1 MPHRRRMPVSTRH
14 AFALAFDLAFRRDSV
29 HSLLVPLLVRAP
41 WAVASG
47 LLPEPGSAEVT
58 ATLLGLAT
66 LALVGDFLT
75 FLVVTAML
83 RIRARSVFNTPIG
96 FRPMPVAECYAAG
109 LKRIPWLF
117 VTEGVRNFVLA
128 LVASFSILPAVF
140 VRLEAGTFVHD
151 LGRNL
156 VLLLVAACLTMP
168 FVLLGGRLAVATESV
183 VLDEHDL
190 GGAFQRSWKIMEGR
204 FERWFELVAGS
215 GGIVLGV
222 ALVGAFLTVMFPVL
236 SGPMGASVL
245 WLLIIAITPVIQ
257 YAWTFFYLRLIEIE
271 EPLREVEPM
280 YAAGSE
286 GAGAPRPLGI
296 VPPTDTEPGPS
307 A

>member
-1 MPHRRRMPVSTRH
+1 MPVSTLH
-14 AFALAFDLAFRRDSV
+14 AFALAFDLAFRRDPL
-29 HSLLVPLLVRAP
+29 HSLLVPLLLRAP
-41 WAVASG
+41 WAIASG
-47 LLPEPGSAEVT
+47 LLPDPESTDVVT
-58 ATLLGLAT
+58 ATMVGLAA
-66 LALVGDFLT
+66 LALIGDFLT

-83 RIRARSVFNTPIG
+83 RVRARSVFNTAG
-96 FRPMPVAECYAAG
+96 TVRPMAVRACYATG
-109 LKRIPWLF
+109 LRRIPWLL
-117 VTEGVRNFVLA
+117 VTEGVRNFVLG

-140 VRLEAGTFVHD
+140 VRLDAGTFVHD

-156 VLLLVAACLTMP
+156 VLLLVAGSLTMP
-168 FVLLGGRLAVATESV
+168 FILLAGRLAVATESV

-215 GGIVLGV
+215 GAIVLGV
-222 ALVGAFLTVMFPVL
+222 ALVSALLTVMFPVL

-245 WLLIIAITPVIQ
+245 WLLLIAITPVVQ

-271 EPLREVEPM
+271 EPLQEVGPM
-280 YAAGSE
+280 YAAGAE

-296 VPPTDTEPGPS
+296 VPPTDLGAGPQ